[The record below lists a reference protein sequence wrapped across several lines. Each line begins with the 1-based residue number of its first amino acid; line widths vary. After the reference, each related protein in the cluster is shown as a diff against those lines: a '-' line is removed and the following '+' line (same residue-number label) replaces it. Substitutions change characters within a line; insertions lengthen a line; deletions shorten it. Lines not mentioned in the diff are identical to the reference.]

1 MHDDEDDTPYQGP
14 KAATRGIPGDYDDE
28 ESGSEEYDEE
38 EYNDMANRYGASAQ
52 RFKERKDLS
61 QRISFVLMVL
71 ALLCETYYDYTKQIC
86 EKEKIF
92 EIIAPIMI
100 DSEEYER
107 DKVFRKRLLLGASN
121 LFASITASK
130 NEDSNKT
137 MQINSVVKSLARE
150 TGLVATFCLNL
161 VSLKDEEILKNI
173 FQIIGNLACM
183 KEVQ

>member
-1 MHDDEDDTPYQGP
+1 
-14 KAATRGIPGDYDDE
+14 
-28 ESGSEEYDEE
+28 
-38 EYNDMANRYGASAQ
+38 
-52 RFKERKDLS
+52 
-61 QRISFVLMVL
+61 
-71 ALLCETYYDYTKQIC
+71 
-86 EKEKIF
+86 
-92 EIIAPIMI
+92 MI

-121 LFASITASK
+121 LFSSITASK